1 MERLILA
8 ETDDCKDLGRNF
20 AKRKCAKQKVTY
32 AKFIALDL
40 RVFYSA
46 G

>member
-8 ETDDCKDLGRNF
+8 ETDDNAEPGRNF
-20 AKRKCAKQKVTY
+20 ARRKCAKEEVTY
-32 AKFIALDL
+32 ANFIVLDL
-40 RVFYSA
+40 RVFYSV

>member
-8 ETDDCKDLGRNF
+8 ETDDCADPDHNF
-20 AKRKCAKQKVTY
+20 AKRKCAKEEVTY
-32 AKFIALDL
+32 ANFIALDL